1 VTVIQHSE
9 VVYAVV
15 PGYRPL
21 ALDLYVGEAPRA
33 VCGFLH
39 GGGWRI
45 GSRLD
50 GPGPVGPESR
60 RFFEHMA
67 ERGLAVASIDYRLSS
82 EAVFPAQL
90 DDVVEACRFLAHD
103 GSSFGLDRLPLAL
116 WGVSAGAHLA
126 GLGALASDIGDT
138 VAAVSMW
145 SAPSD
150 LIALADDLDAI
161 GQTGD
166 RGSESRESQLLG
178 GVVSARLDLA
188 RVASPIAHVRPTA
201 TAFQVVHGTSDQH
214 IPATQS
220 ERFAQALSEAGTSVT
235 SVLVEGANHFYST
248 IDAARLAELVDA
260 SIDFLLD
267 RSAPTG

>member
-1 VTVIQHSE
+1 MVTHHAE
-9 VVYAVV
+9 VVYSVV

-21 ALDLYVGEAPRA
+21 ALDLYVGPQSRA

-45 GSRLD
+45 GSRHD

-82 EAVFPAQL
+82 EAVYPAQL
-90 DDVVEACRFLAHD
+90 DDVVAACRFLAES
-103 GSSFGLDRLPLAL
+103 GAAFGIDRRPLVL

-126 GLGALASDIGDT
+126 GLCALASDIGDMI
-138 VAAVSMW
+138 VAVSSW

-150 LIALADDLDAI
+150 LVALADDLDAI
-161 GQTGD
+161 GRTAV
-166 RGSESRESQLLG
+166 RGRESRESQLLG
-178 GVVSARLDLA
+178 SVVSEALDLA
-188 RVASPIAHVRPTA
+188 RAASPVARVRPTA
-201 TAFQVVHGTSDQH
+201 TAFQIVHGTADQH
-214 IPATQS
+214 VPVAQS
-220 ERFAQALSEAGTSVT
+220 ERYARALSEAGVAVT
-235 SVLVEGANHFYST
+235 LVLVDDANHFYST
-248 IDAARLAELVDA
+248 IAPARLAALVDA

-267 RSAPTG
+267 RSAQTD